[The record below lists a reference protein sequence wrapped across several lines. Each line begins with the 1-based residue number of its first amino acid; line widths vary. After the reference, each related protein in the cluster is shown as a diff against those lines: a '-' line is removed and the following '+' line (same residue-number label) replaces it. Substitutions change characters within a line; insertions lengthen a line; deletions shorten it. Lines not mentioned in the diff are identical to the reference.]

1 MSDDKAR
8 HLFIFEG
15 GRAENK
21 IFKKLEQNFLGRKF
35 GIKCV
40 YDAEVYQ
47 LYQQLKADD
56 FALDIVNLL
65 KERNSILAEELKDYN
80 RDSFASVYLFFDYDG
95 HSTLADDRKL
105 IEMLDFFDN
114 DTDNGLLFISYPM
127 VEALRHYRDMESFKD
142 LTVKCKRDKCPY
154 ADDCD
159 SKDSCLEE
167 PHYKNFVPT
176 DSRPSLSNINGY
188 TFEVWKELVTAHL
201 CKMNYLVNDSFSMPE
216 TVVGQRQVFDSQLE
230 KHILHRCSEVAVLSA
245 FPLFVLDYFG
255 VEKLIS
261 MLR

>member
-114 DTDNGLLFISYPM
+114 DTDNDS
-127 VEALRHYRDMESFKD
+127 
-142 LTVKCKRDKCPY
+142 VKCEVVQP
-154 ADDCD
+154 
-159 SKDSCLEE
+159 CL
-167 PHYKNFVPT
+167 
-176 DSRPSLSNINGY
+176 SR
-188 TFEVWKELVTAHL
+188 
-201 CKMNYLVNDSFSMPE
+201 
-216 TVVGQRQVFDSQLE
+216 
-230 KHILHRCSEVAVLSA
+230 
-245 FPLFVLDYFG
+245 
-255 VEKLIS
+255 
-261 MLR
+261 

>member
-1 MSDDKAR
+1 
-8 HLFIFEG
+8 
-15 GRAENK
+15 
-21 IFKKLEQNFLGRKF
+21 
-35 GIKCV
+35 
-40 YDAEVYQ
+40 
-47 LYQQLKADD
+47 
-56 FALDIVNLL
+56 
-65 KERNSILAEELKDYN
+65 
-80 RDSFASVYLFFDYDG
+80 
-95 HSTLADDRKL
+95 
-105 IEMLDFFDN
+105 MLDFFDN

-188 TFEVWKELVTAHL
+188 TFEIWKELVTAHL

-216 TVVGQRQVFDSQLE
+216 TVVG
-230 KHILHRCSEVAVLSA
+230 
-245 FPLFVLDYFG
+245 
-255 VEKLIS
+255 
-261 MLR
+261 